1 MSKKYSTTCADY
13 LIWDQMT
20 NLVRK
25 LFDDQN
31 YKMCLLVAI
40 GSFWGLRISDIL
52 ALRWSEVL
60 EKDSIEIIEKKT
72 KKKRI
77 IAVNPQ
83 LKQLISDCYNRI
95 KPLGIQSHIF
105 LSQKGSVY
113 SIQRINIILKQ
124 IKVKYKLDIHNFSTH
139 TFRKTMGR
147 QVLTL
152 SGENAE
158 FALIK
163 LMEIYNHQN
172 LNTTKRY
179 LGLKAEEIKETYELL
194 SF

>member
-13 LIWDQMT
+13 LNWDQMT

-25 LFDDQN
+25 LYDDQN
-31 YKMCLLVAI
+31 YKICLLVAI

-52 ALRWSEVL
+52 ALRWNDIL
-60 EKDSIEIIEKKT
+60 GKDTFEIIEKKT
-72 KKKRI
+72 KKKRVI
-77 IAVNPQ
+77 SVNSQ

-139 TFRKTMGR
+139 SFRKTMGR
-147 QVLTL
+147 QVLNL

-194 SF
+194 TF

>member
-13 LIWDQMT
+13 LNWDQMT

-25 LFDDQN
+25 LFDDHN
-31 YKMCLLVAI
+31 YKICLLVAI

-52 ALRWSEVL
+52 ALRWNEVL

-83 LKQLISDCYNRI
+83 LKQLISDCYLKT
-95 KPLGIQSHIF
+95 KPIGIQSHIF

-163 LMEIYNHQN
+163 LMEIFNHSS
-172 LNTTKRY
+172 LNITKRY

>member
-13 LIWDQMT
+13 LNWDQMT

-25 LFDDQN
+25 LYDDQN
-31 YKMCLLVAI
+31 YKICLLVAI

-52 ALRWSEVL
+52 ALRWNDIL
-60 EKDSIEIIEKKT
+60 GKDTFEIIEKKT
-72 KKKRI
+72 KKKRVI
-77 IAVNPQ
+77 SVNPQ

-139 TFRKTMGR
+139 SFRKTMGR
-147 QVLTL
+147 QVLNL
-152 SGENAE
+152 SGEKAE
-158 FALIK
+158 FSLIK
-163 LMEIYNHQN
+163 LMEIYNHSS
-172 LNTTKRY
+172 LKITKAY
-179 LGLKAEEIKETYELL
+179 LGLKSDEIKETYELL
-194 SF
+194 TF

>member
-1 MSKKYSTTCADY
+1 MSKKYSTTTADY
-13 LIWDQMT
+13 LNWDQMT

-25 LFDDQN
+25 LFDNQN
-31 YKMCLLVAI
+31 YRMCLLVAI

-52 ALRWSEVL
+52 ALCWNEVL
-60 EKDSIEIIEKKT
+60 GKDTIEIIEKKT

-83 LKQLISDCYNRI
+83 LKQLISDCYAKI
-95 KPLGIQSHIF
+95 KPLGVQSHVFI
-105 LSQKGSVY
+105 SQKGSVY
-113 SIQRINIILKQ
+113 SIQRINVILKQ

-139 TFRKTMGR
+139 SFRKTMGR
-147 QVLTL
+147 QVLAL

-163 LMEIYNHQN
+163 LMEIYQHQN

-194 SF
+194 TF